1 MKQFRNI
8 HDVPDVKALVSKGL
22 SIAQLSSRSELGK
35 GKTLGLV
42 FLNSS
47 LRTKMSSQ
55 KAAQNLGMQ
64 CLMVEAISGWP
75 LEFEDGVVMNIGRP
89 EHIKEAAAVLSQ
101 YCDILGL
108 RAFPSLTD
116 RDKDYGDFVF
126 NQFEKYATVPVVSFE
141 SAIYHPLQ
149 GLADMITIEQH
160 KKKDRPKVVLS
171 WAPHIKAL
179 PQAVS
184 NSFVNWSSAM
194 DYDLI
199 ITNPEGY
206 DLAPHI
212 RKDIPVI
219 HNQEEAIKDADFVYV
234 KNWSPYEH
242 YGQLLNTKSSWMI
255 SADKMNKTNDAKVMH
270 CLPVRRNVVIT
281 DEVMDSPNA
290 LMIPQAA
297 NREYSA
303 QAVLEEILQSL

>member
-64 CLMVEAISGWP
+64 CLMVEATSGWP
-75 LEFEDGVVMNIGRP
+75 LEFEDGVMMNIDRP

-179 PQAVS
+179 PQAVF
-184 NSFVNWSSAM
+184 NSFVIWSSAM

-255 SADKMNKTNDAKVMH
+255 SADKMNNTNDAKVMH

>member
-1 MKQFRNI
+1 MEQFRNI
-8 HDVPDVKALVSKGL
+8 HDVVDVKALVKSGL
-22 SIAQLSSRSELGK
+22 DIAQSSRKLDLGK

-64 CLMVEAISGWP
+64 CLLVEATSGWP
-75 LEFEDGVVMNIGRP
+75 LEFEDGVVMNIDRP
-89 EHIKEAAAVLSQ
+89 EHIREAAAVLSQ

-108 RAFPSLTD
+108 RAFPSLTN
-116 RDKDYGDFVF
+116 REQDYADFVF
-126 NQFEKYATVPVVSFE
+126 NQFAKYATVPVISF
-141 SAIYHPLQ
+141 
-149 GLADMITIEQH
+149 

-194 DYDLI
+194 DYDLV

-206 DLAPHI
+206 DLNPHI

-219 HNQEEAIKDADFVYV
+219 HDQQAALKDADFVYV
-234 KNWSPYEH
+234 KNWSSFEQ
-242 YGQLLNTKSSWMI
+242 YGQVLKKGPEWMI
-255 SADKMNKTNDAKVMH
+255 TGDKMNLTNDAKVMH
-270 CLPVRRNVVIT
+270 CLPVRRNVVIA

-290 LMIPQAA
+290 LMINQAG
-297 NREYSA
+297 NREFSC
-303 QAVLEEILQSL
+303 QAVLESILKQF